1 MNENTASECA
11 KTTPRRFRFQLIFNL
26 YKFARSSPFCPFSAR
41 ANKQI
46 KNEEKHYKN
55 HPRHLPLKW
64 NFTHSQAME
73 NQIKFNYA
81 PSTMRAAARERR
93 GRKFSLVRERF
104 SSPLA

>member
-1 MNENTASECA
+1 VNENTECA

-26 YKFARSSPFCPFSAR
+26 YKFARSSPLGPFSAR

-81 PSTMRAAARERR
+81 VNNAEQESGEDGNFPQCVSAFLPPWLE
-93 GRKFSLVRERF
+93 KF
-104 SSPLA
+104 